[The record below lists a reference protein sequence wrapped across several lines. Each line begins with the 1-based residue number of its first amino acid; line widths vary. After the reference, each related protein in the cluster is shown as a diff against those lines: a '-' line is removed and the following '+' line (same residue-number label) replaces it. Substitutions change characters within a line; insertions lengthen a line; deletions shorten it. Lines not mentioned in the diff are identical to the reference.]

1 MDHRMAIIRRA
12 AVTTP
17 LLEKASEPLS
27 GLTSKIIAEH
37 QLGSGNI
44 LLCTTYAGVGDFQ
57 VNTVTLEGNAHLV
70 FESTNAF
77 GINKDFTLNFGT
89 FSAAEHGSWTATDT
103 ADFWTTNHTVSFT
116 ETLDMGSLSGTRH
129 GDAGP
134 PGIGSPAV
142 KTQEKVTTLLSSILP
157 G

>member
-17 LLEKASEPLS
+17 SLEKASEPLS

-37 QLGSGNI
+37 QLGSGNT

-77 GINKDFTLNFGT
+77 GINKDFMLNFGT
-89 FSAAEHGSWTATDT
+89 FSAAEHGSWTAADT
-103 ADFWTTNHTVSFT
+103 LTSGPKTTPSPSLKHWTWAAFPEPATA
-116 ETLDMGSLSGTRH
+116 TLG
-129 GDAGP
+129 
-134 PGIGSPAV
+134 
-142 KTQEKVTTLLSSILP
+142 LLGLEALLLRRRRK
-157 G
+157 